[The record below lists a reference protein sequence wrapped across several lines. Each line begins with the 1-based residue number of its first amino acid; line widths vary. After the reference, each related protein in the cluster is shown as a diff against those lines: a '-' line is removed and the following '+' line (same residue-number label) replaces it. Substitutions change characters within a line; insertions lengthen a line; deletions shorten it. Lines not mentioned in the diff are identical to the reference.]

1 AFTLG
6 CDDPL
11 KVAYL
16 FTGFMAESARSSLS
30 KSTKIE
36 QCQSMS
42 SFQRA
47 VLFSIKHGLELGN

>member
-1 AFTLG
+1 LIVGVLFNYRPQGQVLAFTLG

-30 KSTKIE
+30 KLTKIE

-42 SFQRA
+42 SF
-47 VLFSIKHGLELGN
+47 